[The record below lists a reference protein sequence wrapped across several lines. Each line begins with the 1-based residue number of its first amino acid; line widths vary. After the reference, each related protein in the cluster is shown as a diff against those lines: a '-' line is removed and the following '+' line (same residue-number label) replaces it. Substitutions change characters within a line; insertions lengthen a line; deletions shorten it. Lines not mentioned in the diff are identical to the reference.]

1 MKITLDFTPA
11 EFQAVLAES
20 ATLRALTSHNQNST
34 STATFLPHQYKGE
47 TNPKTALERL
57 KYILINQDY
66 PKLPAIKYLRD
77 CSTEC
82 RLAIFALY
90 PQHTRRDC
98 YANDTYE
105 KRGLANCKHFVEFLD
120 DEIQNRI

>member
-20 ATLRALTSHNQNST
+20 ATLRVLISYSQNSA
-34 STATFLPHQYKGE
+34 ATFLPNQYKGE
-47 TNPKTALERL
+47 TDAKIALERL

-66 PKLPAIKYLRD
+66 PELPAIKYLRD
-77 CSTEC
+77 CSIEC

-90 PQHTRRDC
+90 PLHTRTDS
-98 YANDTYE
+98 YLNDAYE

-120 DEIQNRI
+120 DEIRNRI